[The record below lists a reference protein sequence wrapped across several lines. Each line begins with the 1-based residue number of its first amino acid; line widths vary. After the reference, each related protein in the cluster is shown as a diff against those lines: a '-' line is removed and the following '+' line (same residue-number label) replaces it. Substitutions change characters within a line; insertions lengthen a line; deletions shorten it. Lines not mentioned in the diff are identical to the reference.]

1 MMSRNVLACCLVAV
15 ATVAACRD
23 RAERTGGTTGTAGTT
38 TAVRVTD
45 VSLGRGI
52 AGDKSIT
59 GVTDTFSP
67 RDTIYATVTT
77 DGMGD
82 NVNMRARWTY
92 QDGQVV
98 EETSQMI
105 SPRGQARTEFHI
117 SKPDGWPAGTYR
129 LEVMVNGQPAM
140 TKTFSVR

>member
-1 MMSRNVLACCLVAV
+1 MSRNLLVLCLALVT
-15 ATVAACRD
+15 TVVACRN
-23 RAERTGGTTGTAGTT
+23 RTERSSEATGTAGSG

-45 VSLGRGI
+45 VALGRGT

-59 GVTDTFSP
+59 GATDTFSP

-82 NVNMRARWTY
+82 NVAVRAKWTY

-98 EETSQMI
+98 EETSQTI

-117 SKPDGWPAGTYR
+117 TKPDGWPAGTYR
-129 LEVMVNGQPAM
+129 LEVMVNGQPSM
-140 TKTFSVR
+140 TKTFTVR